1 MTTFENSCIRYPNAY
16 YVQFRM
22 KLECPSVNSEIDSRP
37 GGNPI
42 DVPARQAGGI
52 DSLELI
58 LVSLDFTNSDSGVE
72 ITMNSRPGFL
82 SCPVYFASPCC
93 GAICRLSRL
102 IKKGGKDKII
112 FHPESQHCSWISNP
126 CTC

>member
-1 MTTFENSCIRYPNAY
+1 MTTFDDSFIRNPNAY

-22 KLECPSVNSEIDSRP
+22 KLECSSVNPEIDSQKE

-58 LVSLDFTNSDSGVE
+58 LVSLD
-72 ITMNSRPGFL
+72 
-82 SCPVYFASPCC
+82 VYKF
-93 GAICRLSRL
+93 GL
-102 IKKGGKDKII
+102 
-112 FHPESQHCSWISNP
+112 W
-126 CTC
+126 